1 VSSVVWRLTRQL
13 SIAVLVCCPGHCQVI
28 ASADLLKAV
37 GDALFKLVQA
47 FLVGGLGAQG
57 QDARVGT

>member
-1 VSSVVWRLTRQL
+1 
-13 SIAVLVCCPGHCQVI
+13 VI

-47 FLVGGLGAQG
+47 FLVGRLGAQG
-57 QDARVGT
+57 QDARFGS